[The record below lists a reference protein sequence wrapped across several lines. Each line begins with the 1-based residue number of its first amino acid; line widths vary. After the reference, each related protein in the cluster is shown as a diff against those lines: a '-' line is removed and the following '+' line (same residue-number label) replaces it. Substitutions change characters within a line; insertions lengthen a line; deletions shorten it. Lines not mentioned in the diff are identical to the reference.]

1 MMNANMAANYPS
13 PHTDCS
19 SLLLLQNGF
28 TTVID
33 TSCPISPSYVKCQKI
48 PHHVNKYSFTIFPCI
63 EEHDTTMLMSIRA
76 FYLAALGPRP
86 LSLLAK
92 EATRHRSI
100 STMGRYSVFS
110 LSSDRQLKCQILL
123 IEDITPHSCV
133 GGSKPSESAYK
144 RRNSGNE
151 GKSTGFKKRKGRQKN
166 NTVNDSG
173 RNGNDE
179 NQNPGGARKALC
191 SEDQEATVKRF
202 ACVFQKFNP
211 VEYDSCASF
220 ILSSW
225 DRVLQHLKRKH
236 LLRGE
241 HCPICRKEF
250 KGESPEDIK
259 DEHIRAGCQPTTAI
273 ETGRLIQKEYDDLT
287 GVGPGDQVTKW
298 LKGWAI
304 LFRGYPEPFSPF
316 AETLLEA
323 NCNLI
328 RRRIPEIVQLFRRN
342 RGQDLTDGDLT
353 DLGVH
358 IVDEVER
365 GRLRTTSRQ
374 AVQLTPTPSSTESN
388 TMAVP
393 LDYDASLD
401 HHTPVPLFGSTLAIL
416 PNMHLPL
423 LESQTLPVMHWPI
436 SGMSFGAPLD
446 GSSQA
451 LATFPDS
458 LDHFA
463 VSQPPMFQGVSSS
476 YEQDSESIF
485 HQSFNAPVFQE
496 PVDRWTQDSIDG
508 LVRHVNLF
516 DNPAFEEEIEDVI
529 DFAEDGVPI

>member
-1 MMNANMAANYPS
+1 MTANITTNNPPNHM
-13 PHTDCS
+13 DCS
-19 SLLLLQNGF
+19 SLLLLQNVF
-28 TTVID
+28 KTVID
-33 TSCPISPSYVKCQKI
+33 TSYPISPPYVKCQKI
-48 PHHVNKYSFTIFPCI
+48 PNHVNKSSFTIFTYI
-63 EEHDTTMLMSIRA
+63 EEHDAIMLRWIRV
-76 FYLAALGPRP
+76 FCLAALGTRHS
-86 LSLLAK
+86 SLLAK
-92 EATRHRSI
+92 EATWHQSI
-100 STMGRYSVFS
+100 STMGRYGASY

-133 GGSKPSESAYK
+133 GGSKSSDPAYK
-144 RRNSGNE
+144 RRNSGDE
-151 GKSTGFKKRKGRQKN
+151 GKGTGVKKRKARQKN
-166 NTVNDSG
+166 NTVDDSG

-191 SEDQEATVKRF
+191 SEDQEAIVKRF

-241 HCPICRKEF
+241 YCPTCRTEF
-250 KGESPEDIK
+250 KGESSEDNK
-259 DEHIRAGCQPTTAI
+259 DEHVRAGCQPTTAI

-304 LFRGYPEPFSPF
+304 LFRGYPEPLSPF

-328 RRRIPEIVQLFRRN
+328 RGRIPEIVQLFRRN
-342 RGQDLTDGDLT
+342 RGQNLTDGDLA
-353 DLGVH
+353 DLGGQ
-358 IVDEVER
+358 IVDEVEH

-374 AVQLTPTPSSTESN
+374 GLQLAPAPSSTEFN

-393 LDYDASLD
+393 LEYDVSLD

-436 SGMSFGAPLD
+436 SDMSFGESLD
-446 GSSQA
+446 GSFQA

-463 VSQPPMFQGVSSS
+463 VSQPPMFQGFSLS

-485 HQSFNAPVFQE
+485 QQSFDASIFQE

-508 LVRHVNLF
+508 LVRHVNLS
-516 DNPAFEEEIEDVI
+516 DNPAFGDEIEDVT